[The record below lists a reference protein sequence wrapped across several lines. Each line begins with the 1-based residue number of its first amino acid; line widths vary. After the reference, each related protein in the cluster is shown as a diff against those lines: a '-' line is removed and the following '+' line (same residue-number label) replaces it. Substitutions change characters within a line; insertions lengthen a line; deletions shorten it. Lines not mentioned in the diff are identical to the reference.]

1 MPEPLESVTNDEDVD
16 EVLKIAL
23 RNQGRS
29 DPGLHERLMTTAHEL
44 GIPETEVV
52 RAEREYARSK
62 MERTEFLEFKRRQV
76 REFRE
81 HFFVYIVVNT
91 LLVVINFLT
100 AQTVSWAIWPILGW
114 GIGLAFH
121 AWGSLNTGSESF
133 QEEFAAF
140 RKRKDKRRR
149 RDDDDDD

>member
-1 MPEPLESVTNDEDVD
+1 MKERLDSVTSDDDID

-23 RNQGRS
+23 RNQGRT
-29 DPGLHERLMTTAHEL
+29 DPGLHDRLMTTAHEL
-44 GIPETEVV
+44 GISETEVLE
-52 RAEREYARSK
+52 AEREYSRSK
-62 MERTEFLEFKRRQV
+62 KERGEFLEFKRRQV

-91 LLVVINFLT
+91 LLVVINILT
-100 AQTVSWAIWPILGW
+100 VQTVSWAIWPILGW

-140 RKRKDKRRR
+140 RKRKERRR
-149 RDDDDDD
+149 KREDDDD